1 MVLDDGSI
9 GLPGDDTD
17 GAREL
22 PGEVSV
28 QARIR
33 EIVSQEQFAVLC
45 TQGDAQPYG
54 SLVAFAFSED
64 LGSVVFSTAV
74 TTRKYDLLTKCRQVA
89 LVIDTR
95 AQCPGELMQIEAL
108 TATGRAT
115 HVLPGPERDRMA
127 AMLTQRHPYLKSFV
141 AAETCALIRVDIVR
155 FFHVCRFQKVRQ
167 WTPTSRG

>member
-1 MVLDDGSI
+1 MVLGDGSS
-9 GLPGDDTD
+9 GFRGDDTE
-17 GAREL
+17 GAREV
-22 PGEVSV
+22 PAEPSV

-45 TQGDAQPYG
+45 TQGNAQPYG

-64 LGSVVFSTAV
+64 LGFVVFATAV
-74 TTRKYDLLTKCRQVA
+74 TTRKYELLTKCRQVA

-95 AQCPGELMQIEAL
+95 GQCPGEIMRIEAL

-115 HVLPGPERDRMA
+115 HVPPGPERDRMA
-127 AMLTQRHPYLKSFV
+127 AMLTQRHPYLKSFI

-155 FFHVCRFQKVRQ
+155 FFHVCRFQEVRQ
-167 WTPTSRG
+167 WTPPSPG